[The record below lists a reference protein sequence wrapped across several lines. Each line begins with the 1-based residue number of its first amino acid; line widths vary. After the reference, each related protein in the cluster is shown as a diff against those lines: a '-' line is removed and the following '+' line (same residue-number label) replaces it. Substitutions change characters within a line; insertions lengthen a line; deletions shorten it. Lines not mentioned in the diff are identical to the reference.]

1 MKKTSDL
8 TQLLKTLN
16 ELYYVVE
23 MEEEFP
29 NYFYQ
34 GFLSG
39 DNEIYQKVI
48 SEVKI
53 FHEDWIDTIESYFN
67 SLDKIT
73 KNAKS
78 GLRYEEEVTAIE
90 KAKKI
95 NSQSVRHLA
104 ANTHLIKEVRPDMVV
119 PKKILTIQAEIEY
132 AIYENRFIKTLIDR
146 LFSFVNGRYQVVKKN
161 VESYQKKHFN
171 LKSNFDIR
179 ESNIELMIDINIKED
194 LDDEKI
200 NQENHELLSRI
211 SQLLKKVNGLRESAF
226 MIELRNAKPVFPPIM
241 KTQII
246 LKNVD
251 YKNCYTLWLYLDKYS
266 SLEFDVEVKE
276 QNLPFDKYYLKNVYQ
291 SALMAFTTVYGN
303 QKALADHY
311 QYIDVTEYR
320 KRSPKFMK
328 KHLKDII
335 NQPEPISMED
345 THINQYYLEQSMK
358 IFKDNVEKYQ
368 TESSSYEVSLK
379 KAIKDTMNITN
390 ALYDSFFEFSR
401 EEEFDED
408 TIFQQMV
415 KEDLD
420 HELLRAKDKARV
432 ARIIRETKEVDYN
445 NAIRLEK
452 KMMKEIDHIDKQIL
466 KKLKR
471 RSTDEAKKLAIEER
485 IRLERESLSKNQG
498 ILQDYLSYV
507 SEQKQILNEESKAF
521 FEKKKE
527 ELQKI
532 KEEEKLL
539 IANEKKRAAKQYQL
553 DLKKMKDKQRKEKQK
568 IEAQIKDQRRIQRE
582 LLKKEKEK
590 MVKESKERIEKAKLK
605 IEKDYQSKRNLTK

>member
-39 DNEIYQKVI
+39 DNELYQKII

-78 GLRYEEEVTAIE
+78 GLRYEQEVVAIE

-95 NSQSVRHLA
+95 NSDSVRHLA
-104 ANTHLIKEVRPDMVV
+104 AHTHLIKEVRPDMVV
-119 PKKILTIQAEIEY
+119 PKKILTTQTEIEY

-146 LFSFVNGRYQVVKKN
+146 LFSFINNRYHVIKNN

-179 ESNIELMIDINIKED
+179 ESNIELSIDINIKED
-194 LDDEKI
+194 LNDERI
-200 NQENHELLSRI
+200 NQENHQLLNRVSG
-211 SQLLKKVNGLRESAF
+211 LLKKVNGLRESAF
-226 MIELRNAKPVFPPIM
+226 MVELKKARPVIPPIM
-241 KTQII
+241 KTQIL

-266 SLEFDVEVKE
+266 ALDFDVEVKE

-303 QKALADHY
+303 QKELSDHY
-311 QYIDVTEYR
+311 RYVDVNEYR
-320 KRSPKFMK
+320 KKSPKFIK

-335 NQPEPISMED
+335 NQPEPITMED
-345 THINQYYLEQSMK
+345 TSINQYYLEQNMK
-358 IFKDNVEKYQ
+358 LFKDNIEKYQ
-368 TESSSYEVSLK
+368 NETPNYEVALK
-379 KAIKDTMNITN
+379 KALRDTINITN
-390 ALYDSFFEFSR
+390 SLYDSFFEFGDQ
-401 EEEFDED
+401 DED
-408 TIFQQMV
+408 DEDRIFQRLV

-420 HELLRAKDKARV
+420 SELLRAKDKARV

-452 KMMKEIDHIDKQIL
+452 KMMKEIDTIDKQIL
-466 KKLKR
+466 KKLR
-471 RSTDEAKKLAIEER
+471 RRALDESKKIGIEQR
-485 IRLERESLSKNQG
+485 IKLERENLSRNQG
-498 ILQDYLSYV
+498 ILQDYLSYI
-507 SEQKQILNEESKAF
+507 SEQKQVLNDEAKAF
-521 FEKKKE
+521 TEKKKE
-527 ELQKI
+527 DLRKI
-532 KEEEKLL
+532 KEEEKIL
-539 IANEKKRAAKQYQL
+539 IDQEKKRVVKQYQM
-553 DLKKMKDKQRKEKQK
+553 DLTKIKEKQRKEKLR
-568 IEAQIKDQRRIQRE
+568 IDTQIKEQRRIQRE
-582 LLKKEKEK
+582 QTKQEKAKLLAQ
-590 MVKESKERIEKAKLK
+590 SKERIEKTKQK
-605 IEKDYQSKRNLTK
+605 IEKDYQNKLL

>member
-39 DNEIYQKVI
+39 ENELYQKVI

-53 FHEDWIDTIESYFN
+53 FHEDWIETIESYFN

-78 GLRYEEEVTAIE
+78 GLRYEQDVVAIE
-90 KAKKI
+90 KAKKT
-95 NSQSVRHLA
+95 NSDSVRHLA

-119 PKKILTIQAEIEY
+119 PKKILNTQAEIEY

-146 LFSFVNGRYQVVKKN
+146 LFSFVNNRYQVIKNN

-179 ESNIELMIDINIKED
+179 ESNVELSIDINVKED
-194 LDDEKI
+194 LEDQSV
-200 NQENHELLSRI
+200 NQDNHILLNRI
-211 SQLLKKVNGLRESAF
+211 SSLLKKVNGLRESAF
-226 MIELRNAKPVFPPIM
+226 MVELKKAKPVIPPIM
-241 KTQII
+241 KTQI
-246 LKNVD
+246 LQKNVD
-251 YKNCYTLWLYLDKYS
+251 YKNCYTLWLYLDKYNA
-266 SLEFDVEVKE
+266 LDFDVEVKE

-303 QKALADHY
+303 QKELADHY
-311 QYIDVTEYR
+311 QYVDVNEYR
-320 KRSPKFMK
+320 KKSPKFVK

-335 NQPEPISMED
+335 KQPEPITMEE
-345 THINQYYLEQSMK
+345 TSINQYYLEQNTK
-358 IFKDNVEKYQ
+358 LLKDNIEKHQ
-368 TESSSYEVSLK
+368 AESSNYEVSLK
-379 KAIKDTMNITN
+379 KALRDMINITN
-390 ALYDSFFEFSR
+390 SIYDSYFQFSDQ
-401 EEEFDED
+401 EDDNDED
-408 TIFQQMV
+408 QIFNQLV

-420 HELLRAKDKARV
+420 SELLKAKDKARV

-445 NAIRLEK
+445 NSIRLEK
-452 KMMKEIDHIDKQIL
+452 RMMKEIDQIDKQIL
-466 KKLKR
+466 KKLR
-471 RSTDEAKKLAIEER
+471 RKAAEDAKKSGIEER
-485 IRLERESLSKNQG
+485 IRIERENLSRNQG
-498 ILQDYLSYV
+498 ILQDYLSYI
-507 SEQKQILNEESKAF
+507 SEQKQVLNEEAKAF
-521 FEKKKE
+521 AEKKKE
-527 ELQKI
+527 EQRKI

-539 IANEKKRAAKQYQL
+539 IEQEKKRVAKQYQI
-553 DLKKMKDKQRKEKQK
+553 DLKKMKDKQRIEKQK
-568 IEAQIKDQRRIQRE
+568 IDAQIKEQRRIQRE
-582 LLKKEKEK
+582 SIKKEKEK
-590 MVKESKERIEKAKLK
+590 LLAQSKERIQKAKQKL
-605 IEKDYQSKRNLTK
+605 EKDYQKKIS